1 MCQMMKNFFMTTH
14 GRIRINRLLLVA
26 SVSLS
31 VLSIGLQIYNQANN
45 TSAANTFGNY
55 ESLEVG
61 VGELQV
67 RATGKNITE
76 ALMNLMK
83 NERRLGTPLINERL
97 FPYTPQKEELILKR
111 QDNSSSILSFPKA

>member
-1 MCQMMKNFFMTTH
+1 MKKFFMTTR
-14 GRIRINRLLLVA
+14 GRIRVNRLLLA
-26 SVSLS
+26 TSVSLS

-55 ESLEVG
+55 ESLEVE

-83 NERRLGTPLINERL
+83 NERRLGTPLINERS

>member
-1 MCQMMKNFFMTTH
+1 MTTR
-14 GRIRINRLLLVA
+14 GRIRVNRLLLA
-26 SVSLS
+26 TSVSLS

-55 ESLEVG
+55 ESLEVE

-83 NERRLGTPLINERL
+83 NASGLGMPLINDKL
-97 FPYTPQKEELILKR
+97 SPYMIPKEELILKR
-111 QDNSSSILSFPKA
+111 QDNSSSMLSFPRA